1 MKRTPFIILLFLLQT
16 SIAWA
21 VNFDKHHKF
30 FNKKCDSESKASQ
43 LILID
48 NTQPLSKSQKQFVK
62 DNFIKTLYWDNK
74 GDRITI
80 ASLYNEPVALMQMYS
95 FCAPKHKSKITLFD
109 PRGKI
114 IGLNKIFINTLL
126 EAFKRLT
133 DKGQEGDSTYL
144 MEAITEVYRSAR
156 YNFKDHGK
164 RQLILISD
172 LYQRSQL
179 VDFYSECKKPEY
191 NKPRTCR
198 SIDEM
203 VRDNLQFKRYLEVSK
218 PKLNNKDHIKIFYL
232 NVNNRVDRSAEG
244 WWKEY
249 FKLSGLNSAQI
260 EIIPELQN

>member
-1 MKRTPFIILLFLLQT
+1 MKLTPFVILLFLLQT
-16 SIAWA
+16 SIACA
-21 VNFDKHHKF
+21 LDFDKHLKF
-30 FNKKCDSESKASQ
+30 FNKKCDSENKGGQ

-62 DNFIKTLYWDNK
+62 DNFIKNLLWDNI

-95 FCAPKHKSKITLFD
+95 ICAPKHKSQITMFD
-109 PRGKI
+109 PGAKI
-114 IGLNKIFINTLL
+114 RGLNKMFINTLL
-126 EAFKRLT
+126 EAFKRIT
-133 DKGQEGDSTYL
+133 DKSEVANSTLL

-156 YNFKDHGK
+156 YNFKDKGK
-164 RQLILISD
+164 RQLTLVSD
-172 LYQRSQL
+172 LYQHSQYMN
-179 VDFYSECKKPEY
+179 FYNECQKPVH
-191 NKPRTCR
+191 NKPRTCP
-198 SIDEM
+198 SVNEM
-203 VRDNLQFKRYLEVSK
+203 ITANEPFKNYLEVAK

-232 NVNNRVDRSAEG
+232 NVSNRVDRSAEG